1 MHYLSLSM
9 MRTLALPILYCPRAH
24 LLRNSAIPFRL
35 RILRFLRLPRL
46 LVLAFTS
53 SPSLRV
59 NKVIIDTPMQWTFL
73 RITTT
78 HASTEIVMI
87 VVMTVV
93 MIDVMIVVMIDVMID
108 VIAVTAAMTA
118 VVPTTTCGRTT

>member
-9 MRTLALPILYCPRAH
+9 MRTLALPILYCPRAR

-53 SPSLRV
+53 NPSLRV
-59 NKVIIDTPMQWTFL
+59 NKVIIDTPMQWTIL

-78 HASTEIVMI
+78 HASTEIVM
-87 VVMTVV
+87 TVV
-93 MIDVMIVVMIDVMID
+93 IVVMIVVMID

>member
-35 RILRFLRLPRL
+35 RILRFLRLPQL

-59 NKVIIDTPMQWTFL
+59 NKVIIDTPMQWTIL

-78 HASTEIVMI
+78 HASTEIAMT

-93 MIDVMIVVMIDVMID
+93 IVAMIDVMIVVMID
-108 VIAVTAAMTA
+108 VIAVTAAMTV